1 MKFLRTALVIA
12 TTLLVAAVPA
22 LAGAAPRWPAAR
34 IVALPAGA
42 KGVPQGYLP
51 ALACASVGNCAAG
64 GAYTNAAGD
73 NEGLLFN
80 EVGGIW
86 RRPVTITPPAG
97 AAASPGVTVS
107 AASCGAP
114 GTCSA
119 VGTYQ
124 EKSGSSQGFVDSEV
138 GGTWRGAVAVVLP
151 ANAVVNGQNAQIRSI
166 ACPSAGNCSAAGT
179 YRAQASPL
187 AATEGLV
194 VNEVAGVW
202 RRAIEVR
209 LPGGTNV
216 NPFVLLNQ
224 VACGSSGNCS
234 AVGSYIDANGATHAL
249 LVTEAATRW
258 SPGLAVALPG
268 NASAYPNATLS
279 SIACVSVGNCSAIG
293 NYDNAQG
300 DIEGLSVVEAARSWR
315 RASAMVMPANAASN
329 PRVFFY
335 GFSGI
340 SCPSLNNCSAG
351 GQFSDSAGHYQGFL
365 VNQVNG
371 AWQVAQELK
380 LPSGGAQAGKN
391 GGVVAVTCTSSA
403 NCSAGAAYLDAAGNY
418 QALVVNRV
426 NGTWQTGIKVTL
438 PAGAPA
444 VGVDGGVYGL
454 ICKAASQC
462 TATGSYQRS
471 ASVYEGFT
479 LSGI

>member
-64 GAYTNAAGD
+64 GSYTNAAGI
-73 NEGLLFN
+73 NEGLLVN
-80 EVGGIW
+80 EVGGVW
-86 RRPVTITPPAG
+86 RSPVTIIAPSG
-97 AAASPGVTVS
+97 AAASPGVNVFS
-107 AASCGAP
+107 ASCGAP
-114 GTCSA
+114 GTCTA

-124 EKSGSSQGFVDSEV
+124 EKSGSSQGFIDSEV
-138 GGTWRGAVAVVLP
+138 GGVWRGAVAVTLP
-151 ANAVVNGQNAQIRSI
+151 ANAVASGQNAQIRSV
-166 ACPSAGNCSAAGT
+166 ACPSAGNCSAIGT
-179 YRAQASPL
+179 YSAQASPL
-187 AATEGLV
+187 PATEGLV
-194 VNEVAGVW
+194 VDEVTGVW
-202 RRAIEVR
+202 QRAIEVR

-234 AVGSYIDANGATHAL
+234 AVGSYIDAGGATHAL
-249 LVTEAATRW
+249 FVNENSTRW
-258 SPGLAVALPG
+258 SPGVAVALPG
-268 NASAYPNATLS
+268 NANAYPNATLS
-279 SIACVSVGNCSAIG
+279 SVACVSVGNCSAIG

-300 DIEGLSVVEAARSWR
+300 DIEGLTVVEAARTWR

-351 GQFSDSAGHYQGFL
+351 GQFSDSTGHYQGFL

-380 LPSGGAQAGKN
+380 LPSGGVQAGKN
-391 GGVVAVTCTSSA
+391 GGVVAVTCTSSG

-426 NGTWQTGIKVTL
+426 NGTWLTGIKVTL
-438 PAGAPA
+438 PAGAPS

-454 ICKAASQC
+454 ICKAANQC

-471 ASVYEGFT
+471 ATVYEGFT